1 MPLAVLCLGLLDQ
14 LLLAP
19 VLALSLGLLRS
30 GVQGCLMP
38 ETVDHAGGEGGI
50 TQNLK
55 TSHIRSALER
65 ARRETQD
72 SMAKIPCT
80 HIDALRSHYCRG

>member
-1 MPLAVLCLGLLDQ
+1 MPFAVLCLGLLDQ
-14 LLLAP
+14 LLFAP

-30 GVQGCLMP
+30 GVQGGLMP

-55 TSHIRSALER
+55 TLPISISSWIRPSRNASPVGSFPAL
-65 ARRETQD
+65 TLT
-72 SMAKIPCT
+72 P
-80 HIDALRSHYCRG
+80 